1 MKNILLKKLTAA
13 GVLVLVSGSAMA
25 TTEES
30 GAGAIDFA
38 AMVSQYIS
46 VGNLLAALAVVAPIS
61 YAVAGAF
68 KTWRIGK
75 KAINGA

>member
-1 MKNILLKKLTAA
+1 MKNIRLEKLAAA
-13 GVLVLVSGSAMA
+13 GLLILASGSAMA
-25 TTEES
+25 GEVS
-30 GAGAIDFA
+30 SDSIDFA
-38 AMVSQYIS
+38 AMVTQHIS

>member
-1 MKNILLKKLTAA
+1 MNTIRLNKLVAA

-25 TTEES
+25 TE
-30 GAGAIDFA
+30 GASNSLDFA
-38 AMVSQYIS
+38 AMVTEHIS
-46 VGNLLAALAVVAPIS
+46 VGKLLAALAVVAPIS

-75 KAINGA
+75 KAVNGA